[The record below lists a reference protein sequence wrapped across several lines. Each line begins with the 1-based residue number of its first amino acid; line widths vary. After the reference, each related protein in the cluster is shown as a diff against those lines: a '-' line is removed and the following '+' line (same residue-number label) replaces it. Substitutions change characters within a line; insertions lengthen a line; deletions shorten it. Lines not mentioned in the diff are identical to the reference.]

1 MTTQPKGFSEMTNFK
16 KNKQFLLN
24 TFGYDSINQAKKD
37 YGISK
42 ADDLYE
48 MLMGEYNDIEY
59 ENFKQEKKRI
69 AKEKKDAKAEAK
81 AKKVEILYESVIQ
94 FGKSQLDNPYT
105 YLIHTLELKKLKSS
119 KIIGLFQQTVNFYD
133 ENGNIVNI
141 EKFKTRTFET
151 INIDAEFIQHI
162 NFALSEHMYVW
173 IAYAFFEEYPNG
185 SMEIITKALKQ
196 IASRKKKQTY
206 ADSNT
211 GTCVYDSV
219 VKYFEA
225 KPESDRNAKACLN
238 RLDKHKV
245 EFAKTYT
252 DESIADIGV
261 LCNSSITIK
270 NLINGLDKVFNENSK
285 NRFRIQLMNT
295 KFNHLD
301 LLVANFSDIQYV
313 SEQELKD
320 IKQVEPF
327 YIEKFG
333 SIITLDATYKKKESN
348 FKHFYDNWKEAV
360 GYESLFILHDSDEY
374 RMLQRYDYKLHTFF
388 NEWKVEDSLY
398 VEKDLKKA
406 YFNYSNINYNPYY
419 MGVPSGSFINVV
431 CNSSFDFEKITRN
444 GFIGFYEIQII
455 HSNLDARLGLINK
468 SIHYLMTP
476 TIQLL
481 LKNNVIIKFL
491 NASYSTSTHIGF
503 DCVDGMQE
511 KENDIKHYC
520 KAFGLM
526 LCLNDTI
533 DIKVKPL
540 ECDYDYFDTIDDEDL
555 LMYRDHNIVKIRITN
570 KQQKSYLHLAYAL
583 HAYTQTLVLEKLIEM
598 DMDDVYGC
606 KLDSIVLKDS
616 FDIQQK
622 YSFGNQ
628 WDDKDANIEKLLL
641 KYKPAEEQH
650 FGRFEQDNTGYYRP
664 YIMSGNIKNLK
675 FKQPMTQTGEYIE
688 NRIVFLGGKG
698 GSGKTTSILNAFD
711 KRTICYTSMCWNLI
725 QAKMSENIGLIGH
738 SIPQLTGGDGTAK
751 CEKVKNVK
759 IRQIFIDEA
768 TLINESVILKIIE
781 LYPNAM
787 IIIAGDIDE
796 DGFFYQCSMQN
807 GKLINPST
815 ISNLQY
821 IRYTKSY
828 RFSQELNDKLDK
840 LRLVMK
846 TNDKLLIHKLVH
858 TEFKNQFFHKSNI
871 DFGDD
876 DVGISATDDLKNGNE
891 LTNYFIENGA
901 KPRYFIKKTNVE
913 QGQLRGREIFGIS
926 DLSDVQQRHKNYEMK
941 LFKTIHSFQGL
952 ELSNTNNIII
962 NVDKMFDI
970 NLYYTALSRARR
982 IDQIKIID
990 SQMELKQNLSNV
1002 LKKLKLM

>member
-1 MTTQPKGFSEMTNFK
+1 MNTFSEMTNFK

-24 TFGYDSINQAKKD
+24 KFGYNSINQAKKD

-48 MLMGEYNDIEY
+48 MLMDEYNNIER
-59 ENFKQEKKRI
+59 EISKQDKKRI
-69 AKEKKDAKAEAK
+69 AKEKREAK
-81 AKKVEILYESVIQ
+81 AKKQHTILYESIIK
-94 FGKSQLDNPYT
+94 FDRTELDNPYT
-105 YLIHTLELKKLKSS
+105 YKIHEIELKKLKNE
-119 KIIGLFQQTVNFYD
+119 KVIGLFQQTINFYD
-133 ENGNIVNI
+133 ENGNIVNSG
-141 EKFKTRTFET
+141 KFNTRTFET
-151 INIDAEFIQHI
+151 INIDADFIQHI
-162 NFALSEHMYVW
+162 NFVLSGQFYEW
-173 IAYAFFEEYPNG
+173 IAYAFFEEFPNG
-185 SMEIITKALKQ
+185 SMEIITKSLKP
-196 IASRKKKQTY
+196 IASKKKKQTY

-225 KPESDRNAKACLN
+225 KPEFDRNAKACLN
-238 RLDKHKV
+238 KLDKHKS

-252 DESIADIGV
+252 DESIAEIGV
-261 LCNSSITIK
+261 LCNSLIIIK
-270 NLINGLDKVFNENSK
+270 NLINGSDKVFNENSK

-301 LLVANFSDIQYV
+301 LLVSNFTEIQYV
-313 SEQELKD
+313 SEEELKE

-333 SIITLDATYKKKESN
+333 SVITLDATYKKKESN
-348 FKHFYDNWKEAV
+348 FTQIYNNWKEAI
-360 GYESLFILHDSDEY
+360 GYESLFILRDSDEY

-388 NEWKVEDSLY
+388 NQWKIEDSLY

-406 YFNYSNINYNPYY
+406 YFNYSNIDYNPYY
-419 MGVPSGSFINVV
+419 MGIPSGSFINVA
-431 CNSSFDFEKITRN
+431 CNSTFDFEKITRN

-455 HSNLDARLGLINK
+455 HSNLDVRLGLTK
-468 SIHYLMTP
+468 GSVHYLMTP

-503 DCVDGMQE
+503 DCVDGMEE
-511 KENDIKHYC
+511 KENGIKHYC

-526 LCLNDTI
+526 LCSNDTI

-540 ECDYDYFDTIDDEDL
+540 VCDYEYFDTIDDEDL
-555 LMYRDHNIVKIRITN
+555 LMYRDNNIVKIRITN
-570 KQQKSYLHLAYAL
+570 KIKKSYLHIGYAL
-583 HAYTQTLVLEKLIEM
+583 HAYTQTLVLEKLIMM
-598 DMDDVYGC
+598 DMDDVYGT
-606 KLDSIVLKDS
+606 KLDSIVLRDS

-628 WDDKDANIEKLLL
+628 WDDKDANIENLLL

-650 FGRFEQDNTGYYRP
+650 FGKFEQDNTGYYRP
-664 YIMSGNIKNLK
+664 YIMSGNIKNLQ
-675 FKQPMTQTGEYIE
+675 FKQPMTQNGEYIE

-711 KRTICYTSMCWNLI
+711 KRTICYTSQCWNLI
-725 QAKMSENIGLIGH
+725 QAKMSENDGLIGH
-738 SIPQLTGGDGTAK
+738 SIPQLTGGEGTAK

-768 TLINESVILKIIE
+768 TLIRESIILKIIE
-781 LYPNAM
+781 LYPNAI
-787 IIIAGDIDE
+787 IIIAGDIDY
-796 DGFFYQCSMQN
+796 DGFFYQCSMLD

-815 ISNLQY
+815 VSNLQY
-821 IRYTKSY
+821 IKYTTSY

-846 TNDKLLIHKLVH
+846 TTDKLLIQKLVH
-858 TEFKNQFFHKSNI
+858 TEFKNQFYTKNNI

-876 DVGISATDDLKNGNE
+876 DIGISATDDFKNGNK
-891 LTNYFIENGA
+891 LTNYFIDKGS
-901 KPRYFIKKTNVE
+901 KPRYFIKTTNIVN
-913 QGQLRGREIFGIS
+913 GHLRGREIFGIPT
-926 DLSDVQQRHKNYEMK
+926 HKNYEMK

-952 ELSNTNNIII
+952 ELSHTNNIII
-962 NVDKMFDI
+962 AKIDKMFDI

-990 SQMELKQNLSNV
+990 SEF
-1002 LKKLKLM
+1002 